1 MHQLL
6 RLQVR
11 LLVQLLVAAQAATDH
26 LVRRR
31 QGRGTGPGPRRCDEE
46 GQATAEYALVLLAAA
61 AVAGLLIAWAVN
73 TGAVGRLL
81 DAVFER
87 LLAKGDPVR

>member
-1 MHQLL
+1 MHRLL
-6 RLQVR
+6 QLQVR
-11 LLVQLLVAAQAATDH
+11 LLVAVQATTDRIAG
-26 LVRRR
+26 RRH
-31 QGRGTGPGPRRCDEE
+31 GPHRRPAHQRCDER

-73 TGAVGRLL
+73 TGAVSRLL

-87 LLAKGDPVR
+87 LLAKGDPAR

>member
-1 MHQLL
+1 M
-6 RLQVR
+6 
-11 LLVQLLVAAQAATDH
+11 LVQLLVSTQATADRIA
-26 LVRRR
+26 RRR
-31 QGRGTGPGPRRCDEE
+31 HGPAVGPAARRCDEA

-73 TGAVGRLL
+73 TGAVSRLL